1 MLNQLVVIGR
11 IAKDPKLNIDE
22 SGRKTS
28 TITLAVPRSY
38 KNAQGEYETDFIDC
52 NLFGDV
58 AESTCDYCKT
68 GDLIG
73 VKGRVQSRIIEDG
86 DKSYKKIDVV
96 TERVTFLSSAKA
108 KTIDDEI
115 E

>member
-1 MLNQLVVIGR
+1 M
-11 IAKDPKLNIDE
+11 
-22 SGRKTS
+22 
-28 TITLAVPRSY
+28 
-38 KNAQGEYETDFIDC
+38 
-52 NLFGDV
+52 FGDV
-58 AESTCDYCKT
+58 AESTCDYCKM

-86 DKSYKKIDVV
+86 DKSYKKIGVV
-96 TERVTFLSSAKA
+96 AERVTFLSCAKA